1 MRTTAIIKGMT
12 GFLVAV
18 AGWELVRATGA
29 IDPRSLPGMGSIA
42 QSMISGLTAPDGLLP
57 PVFATLQTWSI
68 GLAIAA
74 VLGTLIGIA
83 LALSPFLEVVTRPI
97 IEFLRPI
104 PSVALIPVAL
114 LVLGIGLQMQLFM
127 IVFAAIW
134 PVIFSAKAGVEDVD
148 PRQLETGRVFGLSRL
163 ASIWRIVLPA
173 ALPSI
178 ATGVRTSSA
187 IALVLTITVEMLV
200 GRPGIGSF
208 LENMRLNGLVTE
220 MWSAILL
227 TGIVGYLVNSLF
239 MTLEKRLI
247 PWSAE
252 HHA

>member
-1 MRTTAIIKGMT
+1 MA
-12 GFLVAV
+12 GFLFAV

-29 IDPRSLPGMGSIA
+29 IDPRSLPGIGEIA
-42 QSMISGLTAPDGLLP
+42 RSTISGLASPDGLMP
-57 PVFATLQTWSI
+57 PVLATLRTWFM
-68 GLAIAA
+68 GLAISSI
-74 VLGTLIGIA
+74 LGTAIGVA
-83 LALSPFLEVVTRPI
+83 LALSPAVETVTRPI

-114 LVLGIGLQMQLFM
+114 LVLGIGLPMHLFM

-134 PVIFSAKAGVEDVD
+134 PVIFSAKTGVEDVD
-148 PRQLETGRVFGLSRL
+148 PRQLETGRVFGLSRS
-163 ASIWRIVLPA
+163 AIIWRIVLPA
-173 ALPSI
+173 AMPNI
-178 ATGVRTSSA
+178 ATGIRTAAA

-208 LENMRLNGLVTE
+208 LENVRLNGLVIE

-227 TGIVGYLVNSLF
+227 TGIVGYLVNALF
-239 MTLEKRLI
+239 MMLEKRLV